1 MNKQLPLHII
11 NFTQLIGVFYMQY
24 VEITPYLR
32 AQILI
37 KNNLL
42 VSHGVVQS
50 IVISE
55 IEVEYCL

>member
-1 MNKQLPLHII
+1 MNKQFPLHII
-11 NFTQLIGVFYMQY
+11 NFTQLIGVFYMLY

-55 IEVEYCL
+55 IEVEYYL

>member
-11 NFTQLIGVFYMQY
+11 NFTQLIGVFYMLY

-55 IEVEYCL
+55 IEVEYYL